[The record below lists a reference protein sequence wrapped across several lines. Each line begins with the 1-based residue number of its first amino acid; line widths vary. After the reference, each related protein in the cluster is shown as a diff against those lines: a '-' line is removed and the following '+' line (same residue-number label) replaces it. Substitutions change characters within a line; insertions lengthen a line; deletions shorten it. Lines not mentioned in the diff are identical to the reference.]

1 MYRVK
6 MVLVMT
12 LMVTMMVVVVTGED
26 PGDAAVK
33 EEEVEAECEDA
44 VDCTLLLPGQA
55 LCLELDVDPA
65 TQQLR
70 GCQQVDGAARALQ
83 RCTAIGNHHC
93 SLSLIAYFILILY
106 VLT

>member
-1 MYRVK
+1 ML
-6 MVLVMT
+6 VLA
-12 LMVTMMVVVVTGED
+12 VTMMVVTGED
-26 PGDAAVK
+26 SGDAAGK
-33 EEEVEAECEDA
+33 EEEEAECEDA

-55 LCLELDVDPA
+55 LCLEMDVDPG

-93 SLSLIAYFILILY
+93 ILSLIAYFILILCA
-106 VLT
+106 L